1 MDSSRFKTRQEIQ
14 TRRQTIDGF
23 RISNSQAALPT
34 APLLPFARRPPLS
47 RRAAPTKAHPVIV
60 SQQRIS
66 NNDVRHVQSIPS
78 SGVIPNLEIPVQTP
92 ARRLPRVDMGL
103 PGDTSPEQR
112 PAPLVR
118 GRKWASF
125 RRLAFRGVATM
136 LILLTGLGGLL
147 FSQGYLKLH
156 RVFKGSSVSAAAL
169 KTNVDPTLLKGEGDG
184 RINVLLLGRGGGSHD
199 APDLTDTMML
209 ASIDPI
215 NHTSTLL
222 SIPRDLWVDVPSHGA
237 MKINAAWETGKYK
250 TLGKISND
258 NSNPQ
263 AVQAGFDLVDQ
274 AVENVVG
281 VPIHYNMLLDFQAFR
296 QAVDTLGGVEVNVPT
311 DLVDPTM
318 AWENAGK
325 STLAKAGPQTFDGKH
340 ALIYVR
346 SRETSTDFARS
357 ERQRTV
363 LLALKEKA
371 KNLGTLS
378 NPIKLAGLMSAFGN
392 NVQTDLS
399 LNDGSRLYDIFK
411 DVTPANTNSIG
422 LGDAG
427 KNLITTGMING
438 QSTVQPKAGLF
449 SYSIIQNFV
458 RGQLKDPY
466 LAKENARI
474 VILNGTAQPGLA
486 TSQSDL
492 LKSYGYNVVGIGNAP
507 TSGYV
512 HTMVIDLSHG
522 KDKYTKHYLE
532 QRLNATATTTLPD
545 PAIQQN
551 QADFVI
557 IVGSDETSTSQG

>member
-1 MDSSRFKTRQEIQ
+1 MPQH
-14 TRRQTIDGF
+14 
-23 RISNSQAALPT
+23 RINS
-34 APLLPFARRPPLS
+34 
-47 RRAAPTKAHPVIV
+47 
-60 SQQRIS
+60 
-66 NNDVRHVQSIPS
+66 NDVRRVQPAPAS
-78 SGVIPNLEIPVQTP
+78 VISNPQQLLTA

-103 PGDTSPEQR
+103 PGDTSPEQKL
-112 PAPLVR
+112 APLVH

-125 RRLAFRGVATM
+125 RRLAFRGVAM
-136 LILLTGLGGLL
+136 VLILLTGLGGLL

-156 RVFKGSSVSAAAL
+156 KVFKGTTVSAAAL
-169 KTNVDPTLLKGEGDG
+169 KNNVDPTLLKGEGDG

-222 SIPRDLWVDVPSHGA
+222 SIPRDFWVDVPGHGA

-258 NSNPQ
+258 NSNTQ

-274 AVENVVG
+274 AVENVIG

-296 QAVDTLGGVEVNVPT
+296 QAVDTLGGVDVNVPT

-325 STLAKAGPQTFDGKH
+325 STLAKAGPQTFDGKQ

-357 ERQRTV
+357 ERQRSV

-378 NPIKLAGLMSAFGN
+378 NPVKLAGLMSAFGN

-399 LNDGSRLYDIFK
+399 LNDGSRLYNIFK

-427 KNLITTGMING
+427 KNLITTGMIND

-449 SYSIIQNFV
+449 NYGIIQNYV

-466 LAKENARI
+466 LTKENAKI
-474 VILNGTAQPGLA
+474 LILNGTTQPGMA
-486 TSQSDL
+486 TSRSDL
-492 LKSYGYNVVGIGNAP
+492 LKSYGYNIVATGNAP
-507 TSGYV
+507 TSGYA
-512 HTMVIDLSHG
+512 HSMVIDLSHG
-522 KDKYTKHYLE
+522 KNKYTKHYLE
-532 QRLNATATTTLPD
+532 QRLNVTATSTLPD

-557 IVGSDETSTSQG
+557 IVGNDDTSTSQG